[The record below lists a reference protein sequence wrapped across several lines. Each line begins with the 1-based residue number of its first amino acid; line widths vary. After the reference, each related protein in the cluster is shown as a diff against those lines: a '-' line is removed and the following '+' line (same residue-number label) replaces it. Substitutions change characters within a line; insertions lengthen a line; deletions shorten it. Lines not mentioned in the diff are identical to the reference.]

1 MNEFLKQTNSET
13 KKYILNAFNL
23 SDWITNNKET
33 IILNNKELTE
43 SDTIAISFF
52 LSAIRH
58 SKELKELFEKYNIT
72 YQKYFDILKNQ
83 SQTDYEI
90 YPFDKTKIYQT
101 YNFNIIKDDF
111 LKHLKKRLDTTEKL
125 EIQDIEIYQI
135 LYYFIEV
142 AFPNINKLLNLNEF
156 DKKEILFDL
165 EELILKKDDL
175 FITKLNHKNAQKIEF
190 EDITLYFHNDGSIT
204 MKNKT
209 ENNQINVTLNDK
221 TVSIPLEHES
231 LITLINDK
239 DANIDV
245 LEESL
250 NNKTITI
257 GLYDFIN
264 DTDTQFTC
272 DTLSLF
278 KSIPKEEKK
287 ETIQEEPSTTNLEK
301 YGKNL
306 TNETFLKD
314 PSIGREQEIKQ
325 IEQILL
331 YPEKDKSVIIVGESG
346 IGKTALI
353 RGLAYRIQQGNVP
366 KPLKD
371 LKIYSISTSTLVAG
385 TKYVG
390 TLEDKMKKILDE
402 ASKDKNILIYI
413 DEIHQAIGGGKTE
426 GNNNTVSEILKP
438 YIDYGDVRILSSTT
452 TNEYEEYIAPDQAFK
467 SRLKKIKINEPTDD
481 VIYEILD
488 DLITKYD
495 EISYSKLNR
504 TPEEKDM
511 IIKWL
516 IESTNKKFRTYNDR
530 TNNPRLVLDILK
542 EAYAIAALNERELI
556 SNEDL
561 AQALLSEPRLY
572 ESSKQN
578 QINKLNHLIPTQK
591 TKIIQFIPKK

>member
-13 KKYILNAFNL
+13 KKIIINAFNL
-23 SDWITNNKET
+23 SDWLIQNKEIIT
-33 IILNNKELTE
+33 INNHKLTTA
-43 SDTIAISFF
+43 DIIVISFF

-58 SKELKELFEKYNIT
+58 SNELKEIFEKYNIK
-72 YQKYFDILKNQ
+72 YQKYFEILKKQ
-83 SQTDYEI
+83 SQIEYEI
-90 YPFDKTKIYQT
+90 YPLDKTQIYNT
-101 YNFNIIKDDF
+101 YDFNIIKNDF
-111 LKHLKKRLDTTEKL
+111 LPRLKKRLDTTEKI

-135 LYYFIEV
+135 FYYFIET
-142 AFPNINKLLNLNEF
+142 AFPNINKLINLNEF
-156 DKKEILFDL
+156 DKKELITDIN
-165 EELILKKDDL
+165 ELIWKNDEL
-175 FITKLNHKNAQKIEF
+175 FINKLSHKTAQSIEF
-190 EDITLYFHNDGSIT
+190 KNITLYFYKDGSIT

-209 ENNQINVTLNDK
+209 SNTEIQATLNNQITFF
-221 TVSIPLEHES
+221 PLEHES

-239 DANIDV
+239 DATIDV

-250 NNKTITI
+250 DEKTITI
-257 GLYDFIN
+257 SLYDHIN
-264 DTDTQFTC
+264 DTDIHFAC
-272 DTLSLF
+272 DTMSLF
-278 KSIPKEEKK
+278 ERIEKEEQK
-287 ETIQEEPSTTNLEK
+287 EEIQETSLTPNLDK
-301 YGKNL
+301 YGKDL
-306 TNETFLKD
+306 TKEKFIKD
-314 PSIGREQEIKQ
+314 PSIGREQEIRQ

-346 IGKTALI
+346 IGKTAII
-353 RGLAYRIQQGNVP
+353 RGLAYRIQNGNVP
-366 KPLKD
+366 KPLKG

-402 ASKDKNILIYI
+402 ASKDKNILIFI

-452 TNEYEEYIAPDQAFK
+452 TSEYEEYITPDQAFK
-467 SRLKKIKINEPTDD
+467 SRLKKIKIEEPTDD

-504 TPEEKDM
+504 TPEEKDL

-516 IESTNKKFRTYNDR
+516 IESTNKKYRTYNDK

-542 EAYAIAALNERELI
+542 EAYAIAAINERELI

-561 AQALLSEPRLY
+561 SQALLSEPRLY

-578 QINKLNHLIPTQK
+578 QINKLNHLVPK
-591 TKIIQFIPKK
+591 PKSKIIQFIPKK